1 MIIKIHHVE
10 KDGTISSLEGQ
21 FPYEKAKAVLEFL
34 LTLPEKWEDLMAA
47 IDDLTN
53 AITAEE
59 ANITAVQTY
68 LQTILA
74 ELAALQGGATAAQI
88 QALTAKI
95 TTDAATLA
103 GMVPAPAPA
112 TPAA

>member
-1 MIIKIHHVE
+1 
-10 KDGTISSLEGQ
+10 
-21 FPYEKAKAVLEFL
+21 
-34 LTLPEKWEDLMAA
+34 MAA

-53 AITAEE
+53 AITVEE

-95 TTDAATLA
+95 TTDADLAITVLTGSRDSGSLRNTPNPRLA
-103 GMVPAPAPA
+103 GGAQAMGPGPRMED
-112 TPAA
+112 